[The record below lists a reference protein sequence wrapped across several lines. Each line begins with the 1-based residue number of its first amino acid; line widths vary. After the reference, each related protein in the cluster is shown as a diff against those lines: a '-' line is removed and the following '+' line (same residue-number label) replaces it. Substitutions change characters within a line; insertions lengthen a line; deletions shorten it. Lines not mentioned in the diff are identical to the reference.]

1 MMDYSEVLIKM
12 QIGVRELHD
21 AINAKDWLET
31 DIQSDNLV
39 FLAKQIR
46 DSVAD
51 LHTK

>member
-1 MMDYSEVLIKM
+1 MMDYSEVLIKI
-12 QIGVRELHD
+12 QIGVKDLHE
-21 AINAKDWLET
+21 AINSKDWLET

>member
-1 MMDYSEVLIKM
+1 MKDYSEILIKM
-12 QIGVRELHD
+12 QIGVKELHE

-46 DSVAD
+46 DSVAN

>member
-1 MMDYSEVLIKM
+1 MKDYSEILIKM
-12 QIGVRELHD
+12 QIGVKELHE
-21 AINAKDWLET
+21 AINAKDWIET

-46 DSVAD
+46 DSVAN

>member
-1 MMDYSEVLIKM
+1 MKDYSEILIKM
-12 QIGVRELHD
+12 QIGVKELHE
-21 AINAKDWLET
+21 AINAKDWIET